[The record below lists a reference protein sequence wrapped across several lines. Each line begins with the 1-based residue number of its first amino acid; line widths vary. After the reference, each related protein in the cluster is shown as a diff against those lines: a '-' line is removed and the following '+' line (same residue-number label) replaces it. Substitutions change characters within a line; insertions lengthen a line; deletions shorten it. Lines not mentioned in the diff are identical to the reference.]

1 MHYSITFPIVD
12 LRPILPETNKLKKPS
27 WPILKLDVKS
37 PFIRNFGC
45 VKDRLKGGSEFWGS
59 EDKFCDARG
68 VMQFAKLSSGT
79 KPIYRRFFSDG
90 LFMNKLEIGLEHKEY
105 YNVLTDTTVF
115 DLEEVLKNLSQLK
128 VNFKNKNNSVPVSLF
143 ESGKNIAAC
152 YADASTSA
160 KLRNK
165 YIYNNLV
172 SGSPLSLV
180 VYDKNTSVKLPANAK
195 MVLSEIESIKHIE
208 SVTLHS
214 IMLPIGNQRLKMWL
228 LGIPNLGKKLNNSDQ
243 TLWDKTL
250 RDLRI
255 NLSRIHIEKE
265 TTAVILTNINTRS
278 IRFKK
283 QSEEANRIEF
293 YLKKVSK
300 KILKK
305 ERFNLDQNNLLDF
318 ALKCDIDVYAGEN
331 QTLEELL
338 DFIEDT
344 YLKNDLKQI
353 FPQ

>member
-12 LRPILPETNKLKKPS
+12 LRPVLPETNKLKKPS
-27 WPILKLDVKS
+27 WPIVKLEEKI

-45 VKDRLKGGSEFWGS
+45 VKDRLNGGSEYWGS
-59 EDKFCDARG
+59 EDKFCDATG
-68 VMQFAKLSSGT
+68 VIQFGKLSNNT

-90 LFMNKLEIGLEHKEY
+90 LFMNKLEIGLEHREY
-105 YNVLTDTTVF
+105 YNELNGNSF
-115 DLEEVLKNLSQLK
+115 NLEDAIKDLSQLK
-128 VNFKNKNNSVPVSLF
+128 VNFKNKNLQPVSLF

-152 YADASTSA
+152 YADASTAA
-160 KLRNK
+160 KLRDQ
-165 YIYNNLV
+165 YIYNNLI
-172 SGSPLSLV
+172 SGNPLSLV
-180 VYDKNTSVKLPANAK
+180 VYNNSKPVQLPANAK
-195 MVLSEIESIKHIE
+195 LVLSEIETIKHINK
-208 SVTLHS
+208 VTLHS
-214 IMLPIGNQRLKMWL
+214 IMLPIGNHRLKMWL
-228 LGIPNLGKKLNNSDQ
+228 LGIPDPNRNISNSDQ
-243 TLWDKTL
+243 LLWDKTL

-265 TTAVILTNINTRS
+265 TTAVILTNINTKS

-283 QSEEANRIEF
+283 KSDEANLIEF
-293 YLKKVSK
+293 YLGKISE

-305 ERFNLDQNNLLDF
+305 KRFNLDQNNLLDF
-318 ALKCDIDVYAGEN
+318 ALKCDIDIYAGEN

-338 DFIEDT
+338 DFIENK